1 MAEISEKAVERA
13 ARAWAR
19 ISEAY
24 QAARAVVDDD
34 RRGWLICACVL
45 IVTVVRSGIT
55 YSFGMFVVDFEK
67 LYHKPLA
74 EQSETTPQTATKKT
88 QDLLKLTFAFSDWI
102 GTLSFCISLS
112 MAPVSVAFIRSLK
125 YRGYRWGGIGGL
137 KTWHASVLNI
147 FKIILFFQELLS
159 CR

>member
-1 MAEISEKAVERA
+1 MRMAEISEKAVERA

-74 EQSETTPQTATKKT
+74 EQSETTPQTATKKNTRFT
-88 QDLLKLTFAFSDWI
+88 QTYFRFFRLDRNSVFLHLPLD
-102 GTLSFCISLS
+102 GPCISRVHPLIEV
-112 MAPVSVAFIRSLK
+112 PRVSVGRHWRFENMALKCIKHFQYIHSL
-125 YRGYRWGGIGGL
+125 
-137 KTWHASVLNI
+137 
-147 FKIILFFQELLS
+147 QEL
-159 CR
+159 

>member
-1 MAEISEKAVERA
+1 MRMAEISEKAVERA

-74 EQSETTPQTATKKT
+74 EQSETTPQTATKNT
-88 QDLLKLTFAFSDWI
+88 
-102 GTLSFCISLS
+102 
-112 MAPVSVAFIRSLK
+112 
-125 YRGYRWGGIGGL
+125 
-137 KTWHASVLNI
+137 
-147 FKIILFFQELLS
+147 
-159 CR
+159 